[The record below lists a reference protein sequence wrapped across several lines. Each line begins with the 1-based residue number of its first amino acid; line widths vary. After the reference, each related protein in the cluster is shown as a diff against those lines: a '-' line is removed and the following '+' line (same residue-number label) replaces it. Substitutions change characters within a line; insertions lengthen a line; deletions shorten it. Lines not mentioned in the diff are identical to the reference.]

1 MAEFG
6 SDKCKHQIP
15 IQSVARPHDIISA
28 TGRGSRTLPGQYPIR
43 EEEVWLG
50 VLLKECRWQLLT
62 DRLRYADD
70 MIQDARDLQ
79 VSLSVPHNY
88 VEEWGALQQ

>member
-6 SDKCKHQIP
+6 SDKCKNQIP

-43 EEEVWLG
+43 EEEVCLG

-70 MIQDARDLQ
+70 MIQDTRDLQ

-88 VEEWGALQQ
+88 VEESGALQQ